1 MTQIFDSLGWALL
14 HSLWQGGLAMLAV
27 IAFRGLTKNA
37 TPSLRY
43 NFQIFC
49 LFGCFFAFL
58 ITFGLYLSGG
68 EAPAAIKSLS
78 ATETVSQAAALFTGT
93 ADGLQVT
100 SQSLSIS
107 AAASAPLL
115 GILWCLGFIFMA
127 VRYLA
132 AYVITQKLRHRGLSE
147 VSVFWQRR
155 FRTLVLNTGVS
166 EKVRIFISDH
176 VSGPLT
182 IGFVK
187 PIVLVPVGFLT
198 GLPHDQVEAILLHEL
213 AHIRRYDYLVN
224 LFQTA
229 IKTVLFF
236 HPAIH
241 YISKKIDIDREQA
254 CDDLAVAQSR
264 DPHALVR
271 GLAALRLH
279 TPGQGFGM
287 AADGGE
293 TPLMDRLKRLV
304 GSVEHQRRP
313 EHLLMP
319 LIATLLIGGIYL
331 STTSVANAHPEPKD
345 YTHADADKEN
355 YKFKTKRLNGRDVTV
370 KITEDGRRWVL
381 ADGTW
386 TDIDKNPAVINRLP
400 KAMPQPPQPPKAPKY
415 KNGQYDASAFEAK
428 MKQFE
433 IDMEYFEAD
442 LERYFDE
449 NDHLSE
455 REQEQI
461 QRQVEREADRAERE
475 AERMEER
482 IEREI
487 ERAEEQRERQEE
499 RAERQREW
507 AEEQSERAQEQRER
521 AAEQKERAWEQ
532 KQHTKEQLRR
542 AAEQRERAGEQR
554 ERAAKQ
560 RARDAEQ
567 RARDKEQAK
576 RDHKMRHKADKQH
589 AKYNDMRETLYGY
602 LIKDGLI
609 ASREQKATLRYV
621 DNNWTANGKAIPS
634 YREEKYCRL
643 FSDMGIKKSTLAK
656 VEIKPGSTHIVSET
670 KKGKHSHKITVGEFD
685 HNNKTQ
691 HNISFDPEP
700 PLPPVDPQPPIRK
713 IKLDVNE
720 FKPQFVWPTNSRY
733 ITAKF
738 GQVGKIW
745 ETSHQGI
752 DFKGATGEPVFASA
766 DGIVQLAAS
775 EVNWGKRIILKHAN
789 GYQSLYG
796 HMDSLGV
803 SRGQY
808 VKAGDVIGTVGST
821 GKSTGPHL
829 HFEIRKNGRHLDPA
843 PFIN

>member
-14 HSLWQGGLAMLAV
+14 HSLWQGAIAMLAV
-27 IAFRGLTKNA
+27 MTFRGLTKNA
-37 TPSLRY
+37 SPSLRY
-43 NFQIFC
+43 NFQILS
-49 LFGCFFAFL
+49 LFGCFIAFL
-58 ITFGLYLSGG
+58 VTFGLYQSGG

-78 ATETVSQAAALFTGT
+78 TTESVSQAAALFAGS

-100 SQSLSIS
+100 SQSLSLS

-115 GILWCLGFIFMA
+115 GILWCLGFAFMA
-127 VRYLA
+127 IRYLT
-132 AYVITQKLRHRGLSE
+132 AYLITQKLRHTGLSD
-147 VSVFWQRR
+147 VPVLWQNR
-155 FRTLVLNTGVS
+155 FRTLVLNTGLS

-187 PIVLVPVGFLT
+187 PVVLVPAGFLM
-198 GLPHDQVEAILLHEL
+198 GLPRDQVEAILLHEL

-224 LFQTA
+224 LLQTA

-264 DPHALVR
+264 DPQALVR

-279 TPGQGFGM
+279 APGQGFAM
-287 AADGGE
+287 AADGGD

-331 STTSVANAHPEPKD
+331 STSSVANAHPEPKG
-345 YTHADADKEN
+345 YEHADADKGN

-381 ADGTW
+381 TDGTW
-386 TDIDKNPAVINRLP
+386 IDIDKNPSVINRLS
-400 KAMPQPPQPPKAPKY
+400 KAMPQPPQPPKSPKI
-415 KNGQYDASAFEAK
+415 KNGQYDEAAFEAK
-428 MKQFE
+428 MNQFE

-455 REQEQI
+455 RELE
-461 QRQVEREADRAERE
+461 RLERHYERKVERLERDAERVE
-475 AERMEER
+475 DR

-487 ERAEEQRERQEE
+487 ERVEEQREREEE

-507 AEEQSERAQEQRER
+507 AEEQKERAEEQRER
-521 AAEQKERAWEQ
+521 TAEQKERAWEQ
-532 KQHTKEQLRR
+532 TERKKEQLER
-542 AAEQRERAGEQR
+542 AAEQRERAAEQR
-554 ERAAKQ
+554 ERA
-560 RARDAEQ
+560 RE
-567 RARDKEQAK
+567 
-576 RDHKMRHKADKQH
+576 RHKSNKQH
-589 AKYNDMRETLYGY
+589 SNYNKMRETLYGY
-602 LIKDGLI
+602 LINDGFI
-609 ASREQKATLRYV
+609 SSRQQKATMRYV
-621 DNNWTANGKAIPS
+621 DNSWTANGVAIPS
-634 YREEKYCRL
+634 YKEDKYCRL
-643 FSDMGIKKSTLAK
+643 FSNMGIKKATLTK

-670 KKGKHSHKITVGEFD
+670 GKGKNKHSHKITIGKHVHKDGKIHD
-685 HNNKTQ
+685 P
-691 HNISFDPEP
+691 ISPVEP
-700 PLPPVDPQPPIRK
+700 VPPVTPQSYIHKASSEQTSLTP
-713 IKLDVNE
+713 D
-720 FKPQFVWPTNSRY
+720 FTWPTNSRHV
-733 ITAKF
+733 TAKF

-745 ETSHQGI
+745 EMSHQGT
-752 DFKGATGEPVFASA
+752 DFKGKTGEPVYASA
-766 DGIVQLAAS
+766 DGIVQLVTT
-775 EVNWGKRIILKHAN
+775 EVNWGKRVILKHAN

-803 SRGQY
+803 SKGQY
-808 VKAGDVIGTVGST
+808 VKAGDIIGTVGST

-829 HFEIRKNGRHLDPA
+829 HFEIRKKGRHLDPESL
-843 PFIN
+843 IN